1 MVDQE
6 IKGLKSQ
13 WHHCLDIH
21 RPLAP
26 AEGKTDKHTKSLIT
40 WWSFKGTTTYKSFSF
55 CCFSH
60 WKMSSSFSAVFRL
73 DSIDF
78 ACRKINRGQTKILY
92 YSNMQTTGF
101 YVRVL
106 DLKEKKHGKKC
117 SFFFLVQIMTDEF
130 HRLTWGS
137 SMYSN
142 KILWWILY
150 TGTFISIFL
159 LVKLLLMY

>member
-1 MVDQE
+1 MDQE

-21 RPLAP
+21 RHLPKVKLIN
-26 AEGKTDKHTKSLIT
+26 TKKSWIT

-55 CCFSH
+55 CCFFH

-73 DSIDF
+73 ASIDF
-78 ACRKINRGQTKILY
+78 ACRKISCGQTRILEH
-92 YSNMQTTGF
+92 SNTQMTGF

-106 DLKEKKHGKKC
+106 DLKEKKHWKKC
-117 SFFFLVQIMTDEF
+117 FFLVQIMVDEF

-142 KILWWILY
+142 RILCWILY
-150 TGTFISIFL
+150 TGTFINIFL
-159 LVKLLLMY
+159 LVKLLMY